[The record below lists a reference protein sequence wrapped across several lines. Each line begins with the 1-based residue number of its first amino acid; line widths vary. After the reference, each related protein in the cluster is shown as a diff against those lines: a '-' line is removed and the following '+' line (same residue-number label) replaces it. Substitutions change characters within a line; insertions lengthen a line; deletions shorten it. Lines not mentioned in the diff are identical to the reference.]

1 MRKWTL
7 LKKRKA
13 CTKKM
18 RSYGKME
25 FLRRAL
31 INVVK
36 MDE

>member
-1 MRKWTL
+1 M
-7 LKKRKA
+7 A

-18 RSYGKME
+18 LSYGQME

-36 MDE
+36 MNE